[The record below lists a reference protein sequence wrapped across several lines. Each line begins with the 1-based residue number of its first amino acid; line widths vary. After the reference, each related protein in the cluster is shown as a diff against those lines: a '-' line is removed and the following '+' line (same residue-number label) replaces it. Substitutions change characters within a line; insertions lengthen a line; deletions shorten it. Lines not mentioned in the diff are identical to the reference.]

1 MFNRFLPLVLIAALL
16 TGCATA
22 HQTATNPIPP
32 LDPKGDVYKTQGPN
46 DPLIYGDALGTKKVI
61 VLFVDYP
68 DRRATDETTEQRA
81 AKTLGGTAEDGTFQ
95 TIFQTNSYGKLNLDI
110 TEVHG
115 WRTMPE
121 SYKEADPVSTG
132 GHRKMFEQAFALY
145 PEINFNDYDCALVF
159 MTAKGNFAFGTRDNE
174 AIPHRGEKITVGVT
188 QSSRNP
194 YTLAHEFAH
203 CLGLP
208 DVYTYGSR
216 VPEGTPMNPF
226 GPWDIMSGPSTGF
239 IGWHR
244 HKLDWLDDDRK
255 TYLTQGTHTLAL
267 TPLSSDTGVSMIVIP
282 ASGEDAANPSKVYVI
297 EAAQYLRPS
306 KKMPQPHGVLVY
318 TIDATKPTGFNPNVL
333 YPREDK
339 INAAYHAGNTFEHED
354 APLMLRVLKK
364 NDDDSYEIEVVVKTS
379 E

>member
-1 MFNRFLPLVLIAALL
+1 MLKRLLPLVLFAALL
-16 TGCATA
+16 SACGTA
-22 HQTATNPIPP
+22 PPVATNPIPT

-46 DPLIYGDALGTKKVI
+46 DPLIYDDALGTKKVI
-61 VLFVDYP
+61 VVYVDFP
-68 DRRATDETTEQRA
+68 DRKANNETTEQRA

-95 TIFQTNSYGKLNLDI
+95 TIFRTNSYGKLSLAI
-110 TEVHG
+110 TQVPG

-121 SYKEADPVSTG
+121 SYKLADPGTTE

-145 PEINFNDYDCALVF
+145 PEINFNDYDCALVL
-159 MTAKGNFAFGTRDNE
+159 MTAKGNFAFGERDDT
-174 AIPHRGEKITVGVT
+174 AIPYRGEKITVGVT

-216 VPEGTPMNPF
+216 VPEGTPNNPF

-255 TYLTQGTHTLAL
+255 TYLTEGTHTLTV
-267 TPLSSDTGVSMIVIP
+267 TPLSSDEGVSMIVVP
-282 ASGEDAANPSKVYVI
+282 APGEDEANPSKVYVV
-297 EAAQYLRPS
+297 EVAQYLRPS
-306 KKMPQPHGVLVY
+306 RRNDLPRPRGVLVY
-318 TIDATKPTGFNPNVL
+318 SIDATKPTGFNPNVL

-339 INAAYHAGNTFEHED
+339 INAAHHAGDSFEHED
-354 APLMLRVLKK
+354 APLGLRVIKK
-364 NDDDSYEIEVVVKTS
+364 NDDDSYDVEIVVK
-379 E
+379 